1 MPSVRVFARLVR
13 SRAVTI
19 GGSRVKIPRW
29 PATVILCM
37 QISQELLKLDIL
49 EDRESVGI
57 ANTVDTDRDYTP
69 GGVFFYALTV

>member
-1 MPSVRVFARLVR
+1 M
-13 SRAVTI
+13 
-19 GGSRVKIPRW
+19 KIPRW